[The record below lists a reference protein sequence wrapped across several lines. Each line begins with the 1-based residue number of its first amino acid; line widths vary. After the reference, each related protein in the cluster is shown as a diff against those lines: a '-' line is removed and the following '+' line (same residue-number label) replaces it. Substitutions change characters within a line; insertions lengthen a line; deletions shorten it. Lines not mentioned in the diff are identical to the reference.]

1 MQLWTQ
7 SEYFFVASA
16 VPSPWSHLAA
26 HSVVSTAWE
35 ELGRA
40 MPKHEAWQV
49 TSAGLQAWTQLMD
62 GETPGTAVVA
72 GALVTE
78 DCARAP
84 TAKARRAAVYF
95 IVEIGSCDTM
105 EVV

>member
-1 MQLWTQ
+1 
-7 SEYFFVASA
+7 
-16 VPSPWSHLAA
+16 
-26 HSVVSTAWE
+26 
-35 ELGRA
+35 
-40 MPKHEAWQV
+40 
-49 TSAGLQAWTQLMD
+49 MD